1 MDLFSYPLEIALKV
15 LEGAMQAAKV
25 KKQLRVLPSS
35 ETYEPQQ

>member
-1 MDLFSYPLEIALKV
+1 MLERTCLEIAVEV

-25 KKQLRVLPSS
+25 KKQLIVLRSS